1 MKCVLCIESAPIG
14 ELLAIV
20 THHFNDSKACK
31 NKISM
36 RQLIRF
42 LTLFS
47 TIFLINYNGYGQ
59 RTDDDYSS
67 KIDSLIQTTNP
78 RTFNGVIIITQKGKK
93 KYSKA
98 YGYSDFDKKIPL
110 TLKDNFRIQ
119 SNSKQITAVL
129 ILKEVEKGTLIL
141 DKPIKTYLTDLKQQW
156 SDTVTVHQLLNMSA
170 GIVNLNKPLAFKPG
184 TDFYYSNPAYGLLGR
199 LIEKVTGKKYIEVA
213 NNLFKELKMK
223 NTHCYEI
230 GNTNNGLINGYWF
243 SKDSISLVDFK
254 TLNFTNESWA
264 NFIPAGG
271 IISNAIDL
279 NTWDTKLHNGEILQT
294 KSYVSMVNSTIV
306 DSDFTFSEKK
316 SNYGYG
322 VNINEEEPV
331 KYIGHAGRGVGFVSL
346 KFYVPSK
353 KLEVIILENVYHRDT
368 NIVYYFEKSIRQ
380 IVMNSNLVK

>member
-1 MKCVLCIESAPIG
+1 
-14 ELLAIV
+14 
-20 THHFNDSKACK
+20 
-31 NKISM
+31 M
-36 RQLIRF
+36 RQLIRL
-42 LTLFS
+42 LTLFY
-47 TIFLINYNGYGQ
+47 TILLIHHNGYGQ
-59 RTDDDYSS
+59 KTIDDYSS

-78 RTFNGVIIITQKGKK
+78 RSFNGVILITQKGET
-93 KYSKA
+93 KYSKTI
-98 YGYSDFDKKIPL
+98 GYSDFDKKIPL

-129 ILKEVEKGTLIL
+129 VLLEVEKGNLSL
-141 DKPIKTYLTDLKQQW
+141 DKPIKTYLTDLKQPW
-156 SDTVTVHQLLNMSA
+156 ADTVTVHQLLNMSA
-170 GIVNLNKPLAFKPG
+170 GIVNLDKPLAFKPG

-223 NTHCYEI
+223 NTYCYEI
-230 GNTNNGLINGYWF
+230 DKTNNNLANGYWQV
-243 SKDSISLVDFK
+243 KDSISLVDFK

-279 NTWDTKLHNGEILQT
+279 NTWDTKLHSGKILQT

-322 VNINEEEPV
+322 VNINEGEPV
-331 KYIGHAGRGVGFVSL
+331 KYIGHAGRGIGFVSL
-346 KFYVPSK
+346 KIYVPSK
-353 KLEVIILENVYHRDT
+353 ELDVIILENIYHRDT
-368 NIVYYFEKSIRQ
+368 NIVYFFEKNIRQ
-380 IVMNSNLVK
+380 IVMNSNLAK